1 MAAVVE
7 VDADQAAK
15 LNKATE
21 EKGKTPPPH
30 PVGAPRKQ
38 RQPTPDHPPYCWM
51 IGEAID
57 ELCEDGGSEEDSI
70 SAFIRARHPGVP
82 PAHDRLLRHYIE
94 KHVVEG
100 FFVCTAAGRYLR
112 NPEESTDVERPVE
125 QGAAGLSE
133 EACVGSPVAEAR
145 RDGARSA
152 IPKRRGQRRAAAGLA
167 AAQEYVPA
175 SPVAVA
181 DKKDGSQA
189 ASSLPKRRGRRRAVV
204 GLAAAEDSVPAS
216 PVAFADRE
224 DGSQAVSSTPKGRG
238 QRQAAARLAAAEDT
252 LPTSPAAVAD
262 KDGDQAASSTPKRRG
277 RLHRLGM
284 TTATNSS
291 GKALVPGQKDSS
303 EVPYTTGKEL
313 ALVIMGNGSATT
325 SIMDKA
331 CTEATPTM
339 PVDCGQP
346 LELALVTTTD
356 VPVPVATP
364 TIDNKKDAPSFDLA
378 LVAKTDDICRA
389 STSPES
395 SSQACELV
403 LVAADDGSVPVLLG
417 VEEAPYAT
425 NKSVRQLCKAGS
437 VPTAGKKDGSKA
449 PSATPKG
456 HRRQCTPAAVATDR
470 SALAPVAGKKA
481 GRKVSFSFA
490 SPKLAPVTAGG
501 CSTPASVANQDG
513 IQARKLYPVTADE
526 IPDDPACCLLALPCL
541 TPAAANA

>member
-7 VDADQAAK
+7 VDAGQAAK

-57 ELCEDGGSEEDSI
+57 ELCEDGGSEDSI

-145 RDGARSA
+145 KDGA
-152 IPKRRGQRRAAAGLA
+152 
-167 AAQEYVPA
+167 
-175 SPVAVA
+175 
-181 DKKDGSQA
+181 
-189 ASSLPKRRGRRRAVV
+189 
-204 GLAAAEDSVPAS
+204 
-216 PVAFADRE
+216 
-224 DGSQAVSSTPKGRG
+224 
-238 QRQAAARLAAAEDT
+238 
-252 LPTSPAAVAD
+252 
-262 KDGDQAASSTPKRRG
+262 
-277 RLHRLGM
+277 RLGM

-364 TIDNKKDAPSFDLA
+364 AIDNKKDGRDAPSFDLA

-395 SSQACELV
+395 SSQACELL

-425 NKSVRQLCKAGS
+425 NKSVRQLRKAGS
-437 VPTAGKKDGSKA
+437 VPTAGKKDGGKA

-456 HRRQCTPAAVATDR
+456 HRRQCTLAAGLPT
-470 SALAPVAGKKA
+470 ALLLHQL
-481 GRKVSFSFA
+481 
-490 SPKLAPVTAGG
+490 LARRQV
-501 CSTPASVANQDG
+501 DG

>member
-7 VDADQAAK
+7 VDAGQAAK
-15 LNKATE
+15 RSKATE

-30 PVGAPRKQ
+30 PVGALRKQ

-82 PAHDRLLRHYIE
+82 PAHDRLLRHYLE

-112 NPEESTDVERPVE
+112 SPEENTDVELPVE
-125 QGAAGLSE
+125 QAAAGLSE

-145 RDGARSA
+145 KDGAR
-152 IPKRRGQRRAAAGLA
+152 
-167 AAQEYVPA
+167 
-175 SPVAVA
+175 
-181 DKKDGSQA
+181 
-189 ASSLPKRRGRRRAVV
+189 
-204 GLAAAEDSVPAS
+204 
-216 PVAFADRE
+216 
-224 DGSQAVSSTPKGRG
+224 
-238 QRQAAARLAAAEDT
+238 
-252 LPTSPAAVAD
+252 
-262 KDGDQAASSTPKRRG
+262 
-277 RLHRLGM
+277 LGM
-284 TTATNSS
+284 ATATNSS

-303 EVPYTTGKEL
+303 DVPYTTDKEL

-331 CTEATPTM
+331 CTEATPTTS
-339 PVDCGQP
+339 VDGGQP
-346 LELALVTTTD
+346 LELALVTTTH

-364 TIDNKKDAPSFDLA
+364 AIDNKKDDRDSPSFDLA

-395 SSQACELV
+395 SSQACEL
-403 LVAADDGSVPVLLG
+403 LVAADDGSVPVLLVADKDG

-425 NKSVRQLCKAGS
+425 NKSVRQPRKVGS
-437 VPTAGKKDGSKA
+437 VPTAGKKDGGKA
-449 PSATPKG
+449 PSTTPKG
-456 HRRQCTPAAVATDR
+456 HRRQCTPAALATDR
-470 SALAPVAGKKA
+470 SAPTPVAGKKA
-481 GRKVSFSFA
+481 GRKVSFA
-490 SPKLAPVTAGG
+490 SPKLTPVTAGG

-513 IQARKLYPVTADE
+513 IQARKLYPATADE

>member
-1 MAAVVE
+1 MAAAVE
-7 VDADQAAK
+7 VDAGQAAK
-15 LNKATE
+15 RDKEME
-21 EKGKTPPPH
+21 EGKTLPPSP
-30 PVGAPRKQ
+30 PVGAVRKQ

-57 ELCEDGGSEEDSI
+57 ELCEDGGSSEDSI

-82 PAHDRLLRHYIE
+82 PAHDRLLRHYLK

-100 FFVCTAAGRYLR
+100 FFVCTAAERYLR
-112 NPEESTDVERPVE
+112 SPEEDTDVERPVE
-125 QGAAGLSE
+125 QAAAGLSE
-133 EACVGSPVAEAR
+133 EVADAR
-145 RDGARSA
+145 KDGALSV
-152 IPKRRGQRRAAAGLA
+152 IPKRRA

-181 DKKDGSQA
+181 NKDGSQA

-216 PVAFADRE
+216 PVADGEDR
-224 DGSQAVSSTPKGRG
+224 SQAVSSTPKRRG
-238 QRQAAARLAAAEDT
+238 LRQTAARLAAAEDS

-277 RLHRLGM
+277 RLRRLGM

-325 SIMDKA
+325 SIMDMA
-331 CTEATPTM
+331 CTTEATPTTPM
-339 PVDCGQP
+339 DGGQP

-364 TIDNKKDAPSFDLA
+364 AIDNKDGRSAPSLDLA

-395 SSQACELV
+395 SSQARELV
-403 LVAADDGSVPVLLG
+403 LVAADDGSVPVLMVADKDG

-425 NKSVRQLCKAGS
+425 NKSVCQPRKAGS
-437 VPTAGKKDGSKA
+437 VPTAGKKDGGKA

-456 HRRQCTPAAVATDR
+456 HRRPCTRAAVATNR
-470 SALAPVAGKKA
+470 SALTPVAGKKA
-481 GRKVSFSFA
+481 GRKVSFT
-490 SPKLAPVTAGG
+490 SPKLIPVTPGG
-501 CSTPASVANQDG
+501 CSVPASVADQDS
-513 IQARKLYPVTADE
+513 IQARKLYPVTAEE